1 MFGLMTNTICLA
13 TIENIQINYVNTS
26 FQVDIWEALQV
37 QRPNTPGYIPDE
49 EEKALQR

>member
-1 MFGLMTNTICLA
+1 MVETFKIVKDIFVEIT
-13 TIENIQINYVNTS
+13 

-37 QRPNTPGYIPDE
+37 PRPNTPGFNPDE